1 MRVIHVTSIYILKPH
16 LNTFPPWMYILYKQV
31 ILTMSKPIKTT
42 CAYLNTELFFCLKVA
57 KLLIEDCYTPEEVL
71 KVSMI
76 G

>member
-1 MRVIHVTSIYILKPH
+1 
-16 LNTFPPWMYILYKQV
+16 MYILYKQV